1 MPIRFDYLKM
11 KFDFY
16 SGFGTLNDHAKNED
30 GFFRY
35 CDFSD
40 NFGI

>member
-1 MPIRFDYLKM
+1 MFIRFDYLKM

-16 SGFGTLNDHAKNED
+16 LGFGILNDYVENED

-40 NFGI
+40 NFRI